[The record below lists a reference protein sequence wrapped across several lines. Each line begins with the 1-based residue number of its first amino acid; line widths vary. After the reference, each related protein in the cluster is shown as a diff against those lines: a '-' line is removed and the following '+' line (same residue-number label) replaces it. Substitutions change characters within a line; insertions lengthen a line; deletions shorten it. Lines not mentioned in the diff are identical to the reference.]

1 MVKAS
6 SPLKQGLYDPQYEHD
21 ACGLGF
27 VVDVKGR
34 RSRRIVEQACE
45 VLLNLEHRGA
55 CGCEPNTGDGA
66 GILLQI
72 PHPFFQRECDELG
85 LTLPK
90 AGQYAVGMV
99 FLPNDDEGRYECER
113 LFERIVLQEGQRVL
127 GWRTVPTDD
136 TGIGPTAL
144 ASRPVVRQIF
154 IARGEGA
161 PDEMTFERKLYVI
174 RKLVSKGAKRGIHE
188 RRMFYISSLS
198 SRTIVYK
205 GMLTAAQLTSFYPDL
220 RDPSV
225 QSALAMVHS
234 RFSTNT
240 FPSWARAHPYRY
252 IAHNGE
258 INTLRGNINW
268 TYARESKFQSR
279 LFGSDLP
286 KVLPVIDADGSD
298 SAMFDNML
306 EVLTLAGR
314 SLPHSIMMMVPEPFS
329 RHESMDAEK
338 KAFYE
343 YHSCLMEP
351 WDGPAAIAFTDGV
364 RIGAVLDRN
373 GLRPSR
379 YYVTKDDLVVL
390 ASEAGVLNIP
400 PERVLL
406 KGRLQPGRMLLI
418 DTEQQRII
426 DDEELKHH
434 LATEHPYQRWL
445 DENLISLESI
455 PAPRVRTA
463 NGPGSPSGQPAWG
476 GGCDRIQPETELTFS
491 TLLQQQ
497 QVFGYTREEL
507 KLLLAPMAA
516 GGNEAIGSMGNDTP
530 LAVLSERP
538 QLLYNYFKQLFAQ
551 VTNPPVDAIREEL
564 VMSTDTTV
572 GPEANMLEPTPDCA
586 RQIKLSSPILTNQE
600 LEKLKHLGDSGFSG
614 FRSITLQML
623 FDVSEGWH
631 GMENALNGLCRDAS
645 QAIDSGYGIIVLS
658 DRGVTRNQAPIPAL
672 LAVSAIHHHL
682 IREGTRTQVGF
693 VIESGEPREVHHFAL
708 LLGYG
713 AAAINPYLALETL
726 RSMSQEALLDRI
738 DAEAALGNY
747 IKAIVKGVV
756 KVISKMG
763 ISTIQSYCGAQVFE
777 AIGLDQDFVDRYFT
791 WTPSRIGGIG
801 LDVIAEEV
809 RLRHRQAFSDR
820 LSDGTTLDGG
830 GQYSFRQNGEYHL
843 FNPATIHKLQQACR
857 SNSYDDFKEYSR
869 LIDDETRK
877 LCTLR
882 SLMRFKSNRE
892 PIPIAE
898 VEPVESIVKRFK
910 TGAMSYGSIS
920 KEAHES
926 LAIAM
931 NRIGARSN
939 TGEGGEDPA
948 RYFIDANGDSRNSA
962 IKQVASGRFGVT
974 SNYLVNAREL
984 QIKIAQGAKPGEG
997 GQLPGHKVYPEIA
1010 RVRHS
1015 TPGVGLI
1022 SPPPHH
1028 DIYSIEDLKQLI
1040 YDLKCANPRA
1050 RISVKLVA
1058 EVGVGTVAAGVA
1070 KAHADVILISGH
1082 DGGTGA
1088 SPQTSIKHAGV
1099 PWELGLAE
1107 THQTL
1112 VLNDLRGRV
1121 TLETDGQLKTGRD
1134 VVIAALLG
1142 AEEFGFAT
1150 APLVGLGCV
1159 MMRVCHLNTCPVG
1172 VATQDPKL
1180 RARFTGDPS
1189 HVVNFMC
1196 LIAQQVRELMA
1207 ELGFRAIDEMVGRTD
1222 FIEMRAD
1229 IDHWKAHGLDF
1240 SQIVYRPDTSDSVAR
1255 YCQIDQDHGLESS
1268 LDARELLNLCK
1279 PALDTGE
1286 RVEATLPIQNVDR
1299 AVGTMVGSEVT
1310 RRYGPNGLPEDTIR
1324 LHFNG
1329 SAGQSFGAFVPRGMT
1344 LSLEG
1349 DANDY
1354 LGKGL
1359 SGGKIIVH
1367 APREATFIAEQN
1379 VIIGNVAFYGATSGE
1394 AYICGVAGERFCVR
1408 NSGASAVVEAVG
1420 DHGCEYMTGGRV
1432 VVLGPTGRNFAAGMS
1447 GGIAYVL
1454 DEEGEFSR
1462 RCNEEMV
1469 ALNGLD
1475 DEQEIEALKDLVF
1488 HHAEYT
1494 GSRRATEVLLAWDD
1508 WLTKFVRII
1517 PHDYLR
1523 VLEARKEFKQAGMI
1537 SEHAAMAAF
1546 ESNARA
1552 LARASGT

>member
-113 LFERIVLQEGQRVL
+113 LFERIVRQEGQRVL

-418 DTEQQRII
+418 DAEQQRII
-426 DDEELKHH
+426 DDEELKHQ
-434 LATEHPYQRWL
+434 LATEHPYRRSL
-445 DENLISLESI
+445 DKNLISLESI
-455 PAPRVRTA
+455 PALRVRTA
-463 NGPGSPSGQPAWG
+463 SGPGSPSGQPAWG
-476 GGCDRIQPETELTFS
+476 GGCDRIQPETELTCS
-491 TLLQQQ
+491 TLLRQQQ
-497 QVFGYTREEL
+497 AFGYTREEL
-507 KLLLAPMAA
+507 KLLLMPMAA
-516 GGNEAIGSMGNDTP
+516 GGNEAIGSMGTDTP

-551 VTNPPVDAIREEL
+551 VTNPRVDAIREEL

-572 GPEANMLEPTPDCA
+572 GPEANMLDPTPDCS

-645 QAIDSGYGIIVLS
+645 QAVDSRYGIIVLS
-658 DRGVTRNQAPIPAL
+658 DRCVTRNRSRIPAL
-672 LAVSAIHHHL
+672 LALRAIHHHL
-682 IREGTRTQVGF
+682 IREGTRTRGGF

-713 AAAINPYLALETL
+713 AAAVNTYLAFETL
-726 RSMSQEALLDRI
+726 ENLTADRTLPQVT
-738 DAEAALGNY
+738 AATAIKNY
-747 IKAIVKGVV
+747 TRAINKGLVT
-756 KVISKMG
+756 VISKMG
-763 ISTIQSYCGAQVFE
+763 ISTFQSYCG
-777 AIGLDQDFVDRYFT
+777 
-791 WTPSRIGGIG
+791 
-801 LDVIAEEV
+801 
-809 RLRHRQAFSDR
+809 
-820 LSDGTTLDGG
+820 
-830 GQYSFRQNGEYHL
+830 
-843 FNPATIHKLQQACR
+843 
-857 SNSYDDFKEYSR
+857 
-869 LIDDETRK
+869 
-877 LCTLR
+877 
-882 SLMRFKSNRE
+882 
-892 PIPIAE
+892 
-898 VEPVESIVKRFK
+898 
-910 TGAMSYGSIS
+910 
-920 KEAHES
+920 
-926 LAIAM
+926 
-931 NRIGARSN
+931 
-939 TGEGGEDPA
+939 
-948 RYFIDANGDSRNSA
+948 
-962 IKQVASGRFGVT
+962 
-974 SNYLVNAREL
+974 
-984 QIKIAQGAKPGEG
+984 
-997 GQLPGHKVYPEIA
+997 
-1010 RVRHS
+1010 
-1015 TPGVGLI
+1015 
-1022 SPPPHH
+1022 
-1028 DIYSIEDLKQLI
+1028 
-1040 YDLKCANPRA
+1040 
-1050 RISVKLVA
+1050 
-1058 EVGVGTVAAGVA
+1058 
-1070 KAHADVILISGH
+1070 
-1082 DGGTGA
+1082 
-1088 SPQTSIKHAGV
+1088 
-1099 PWELGLAE
+1099 
-1107 THQTL
+1107 
-1112 VLNDLRGRV
+1112 
-1121 TLETDGQLKTGRD
+1121 
-1134 VVIAALLG
+1134 
-1142 AEEFGFAT
+1142 
-1150 APLVGLGCV
+1150 
-1159 MMRVCHLNTCPVG
+1159 
-1172 VATQDPKL
+1172 
-1180 RARFTGDPS
+1180 
-1189 HVVNFMC
+1189 
-1196 LIAQQVRELMA
+1196 
-1207 ELGFRAIDEMVGRTD
+1207 
-1222 FIEMRAD
+1222 
-1229 IDHWKAHGLDF
+1229 
-1240 SQIVYRPDTSDSVAR
+1240 
-1255 YCQIDQDHGLESS
+1255 
-1268 LDARELLNLCK
+1268 
-1279 PALDTGE
+1279 
-1286 RVEATLPIQNVDR
+1286 
-1299 AVGTMVGSEVT
+1299 
-1310 RRYGPNGLPEDTIR
+1310 
-1324 LHFNG
+1324 
-1329 SAGQSFGAFVPRGMT
+1329 
-1344 LSLEG
+1344 
-1349 DANDY
+1349 
-1354 LGKGL
+1354 
-1359 SGGKIIVH
+1359 
-1367 APREATFIAEQN
+1367 
-1379 VIIGNVAFYGATSGE
+1379 
-1394 AYICGVAGERFCVR
+1394 
-1408 NSGASAVVEAVG
+1408 
-1420 DHGCEYMTGGRV
+1420 
-1432 VVLGPTGRNFAAGMS
+1432 
-1447 GGIAYVL
+1447 
-1454 DEEGEFSR
+1454 
-1462 RCNEEMV
+1462 
-1469 ALNGLD
+1469 
-1475 DEQEIEALKDLVF
+1475 
-1488 HHAEYT
+1488 
-1494 GSRRATEVLLAWDD
+1494 
-1508 WLTKFVRII
+1508 
-1517 PHDYLR
+1517 
-1523 VLEARKEFKQAGMI
+1523 
-1537 SEHAAMAAF
+1537 
-1546 ESNARA
+1546 
-1552 LARASGT
+1552 